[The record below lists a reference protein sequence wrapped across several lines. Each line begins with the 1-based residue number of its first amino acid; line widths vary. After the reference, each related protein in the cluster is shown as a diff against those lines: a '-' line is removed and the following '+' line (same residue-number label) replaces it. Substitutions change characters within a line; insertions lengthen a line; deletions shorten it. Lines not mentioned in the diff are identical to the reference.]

1 MPLPPRSAFFLRD
14 LPASYY
20 LDLENVWYNS
30 SFIGIPSCN
39 KHALKEWQRGE
50 SQTDGVQRGG
60 RGQAGPETFEGR
72 KQLLPLCNAARAR
85 SPCSHLSFL
94 HSPSIR
100 IFPNPISPPRIT
112 NYSLHPSIHH
122 ISMHRECH
130 VRASNHHQFFC
141 LLGEPRLLH
150 STCRFYSL
158 ANLLFQFPSL
168 PNTVLL
174 PNLQAL
180 HMLPLHLSH
189 KAKT

>member
-20 LDLENVWYNS
+20 LDLKNVWYNS
-30 SFIGIPSCN
+30 SFIGILSCN
-39 KHALKEWQRGE
+39 KHAIKEWQRGE

-112 NYSLHPSIHH
+112 NYSLHPSIHPH
-122 ISMHRECH
+122 IH
-130 VRASNHHQFFC
+130 ASWMSCESQQSPPLF
-141 LLGEPRLLH
+141 LSSWGTP
-150 STCRFYSL
+150 SPTFYL
-158 ANLLFQFPSL
+158 
-168 PNTVLL
+168 
-174 PNLQAL
+174 
-180 HMLPLHLSH
+180 
-189 KAKT
+189 